1 VVSEISLA
9 VAGMVS
15 CAECVRQWQ
24 MESDHRV
31 PEGVEAVQ
39 DDVMSQDTH
48 PVAGTRSHLRGKFC
62 NVLVLTFPF
71 PVLSS
76 FK

>member
-1 VVSEISLA
+1 MENDH
-9 VAGMVS
+9 MVPK
-15 CAECVRQWQ
+15 E
-24 MESDHRV
+24 
-31 PEGVEAVQ
+31 VEAVQ

-62 NVLVLTFPF
+62 NVIRLTFPS

>member
-1 VVSEISLA
+1 
-9 VAGMVS
+9 
-15 CAECVRQWQ
+15 
-24 MESDHRV
+24 MESDHKV
-31 PEGVEAVQ
+31 PEEVEVVQ

-48 PVAGTRSHLRGKFC
+48 PVAGTRSHLKGKFC
-62 NVLVLTFPF
+62 NVLILTFPS

>member
-1 VVSEISLA
+1 VVSEISLV

-15 CAECVRQWQ
+15 CAECVRQRQ
-24 MESDHRV
+24 MESDHKV
-31 PEGVEAVQ
+31 PEEVEAVQ

-62 NVLVLTFPF
+62 NVLMLTFPF
-71 PVLSS
+71 PVLS